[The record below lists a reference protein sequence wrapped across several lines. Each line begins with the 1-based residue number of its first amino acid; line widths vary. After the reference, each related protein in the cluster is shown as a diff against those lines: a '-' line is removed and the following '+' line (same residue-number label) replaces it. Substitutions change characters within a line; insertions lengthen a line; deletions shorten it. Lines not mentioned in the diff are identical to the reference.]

1 MSYETNPLR
10 HTRGGH
16 RASAPWLRRVLA
28 ALAVTL
34 LVSVGG
40 APLAAQDDC
49 LKILVVDPTGAAV
62 PNATVSIGATEQP
75 TDDVGT
81 AMFCNLGNGP
91 HSVVVVAPGLA
102 ATEQTVT
109 VSTGSVTI
117 AMALE
122 TVTEQLVVVGTRTEG
137 RTVLESAVP
146 VDLVTADEFIEQGD
160 PDLANQLRNAV
171 PSFNVNAQP
180 ISDAGT
186 IVRPAGLRNLSPD
199 HTLVLVNGKRR
210 HRAAVIHWVA
220 NGVADGTQ
228 GPDLAVIP
236 SIAVRH
242 AEVLRDGASAQY
254 GSDAIAGVLNFV
266 LKDAASGGSMQ
277 VRSGGYAAGDGQ
289 ALTFAGNVGLPLG
302 EGGFAN
308 LSVEYGNSEPTSRS
322 VQRYDATQ
330 LIVNGNTN
338 VRSPAA
344 QIWGNPRV
352 DDDVKFFGNFGKF
365 IGGTTQLYAHTNYAS
380 KRVDGGF
387 YFRNPHTRG
396 GVYGGGGKLLV
407 GDVLDASDGILDG
420 SSGCPEVRTSNG
432 RILDPDNF
440 AAIQAD
446 PNCFTF
452 HQPFLGAESG
462 RPGGFTPQFG
472 GELQDS
478 SLVAGAR
485 GTLSGNL
492 TWDASLNLGSN
503 LVEFFIYNT
512 VNASLGPQSPTE
524 FKPGSY
530 QQYDTNINFDLAYA
544 ASDNVHI
551 ATGFEWRNEQFTVKR
566 GDDASW
572 TIGPYAAQGFSGASN
587 GFPGF
592 SPIAQGQW
600 DRANIAAYGDI
611 ELGGPNSRYTVA
623 AALRAERFADFG
635 STVNYKGVAR
645 YEVADGFSL
654 RAGASSGFRAPTPGQ
669 QNAFNVSTNFDTE
682 AQALINSGTI
692 PPTSQVSA
700 VVGGEPLLPERSR
713 NYTAGFVAEKGPF
726 SLSTDYFRVDLSDRI
741 WFSQYYTLEAQQIE
755 QLVAEGITS
764 AANIGRFRFFT
775 NDFDTSTNGVDIVGT
790 FTPTQ
795 MQGRTEISFL
805 LNHTKSSVTDFNPET
820 VNESRINLLENVMP
834 ESRWALTARHREGRF
849 RFLVRLN
856 YWGDFFDRE
865 DGRNYQGEYLT
876 DLEVT
881 YELTERFSVSGGGQN
896 IFNNY
901 PDTNPGA
908 FRGVGNLYPQSTPFG
923 FSGGYYYMR
932 LNYAWGQEY

>member
-1 MSYETNPLR
+1 MSKKTNPLSPR
-10 HTRGGH
+10 RGG
-16 RASAPWLRRVLA
+16 RRTSVPWLRRMLA
-28 ALAVTL
+28 ALAVTML
-34 LVSVGG
+34 ASFASL
-40 APLAAQDDC
+40 PLAAQDDC

-62 PNATVSIGATEQP
+62 PNATVSIGATEMP

-81 AMFCNLGNGP
+81 AMFCNLGSGP

-146 VDLVTADEFIEQGD
+146 VDLVTAEEFTEQGD

-210 HRAAVIHWVA
+210 HRAAVIHWIS

-277 VRSGGYAAGDGQ
+277 IRSGGYAAGDGQ
-289 ALTFAGNVGLPLG
+289 SLTFAGNVGLPLG

-308 LSVEYGNSEPTSRS
+308 LSIEYGNSDPTSRS
-322 VQRYDATQ
+322 VQRYDATR
-330 LIVNGNTN
+330 LIANGNSN

-344 QIWGNPRV
+344 QIWGNPSV
-352 DDDVKFFGNFGKF
+352 EDDVKFFGNFGKF

-396 GVYGGGGKLLV
+396 GVFGRGGKLLV
-407 GDVLDASDGILDG
+407 GDVLDAADGILDG
-420 SSGCPEVRTSNG
+420 SSGCPEVRHSGG

-452 HQPFLGAESG
+452 HQPFLGAENG
-462 RPGGFTPQFG
+462 LPGGFTPQFG
-472 GELQDS
+472 GDLRDS
-478 SLVAGAR
+478 SVVAGAR
-485 GTLSGNL
+485 GTMGGNL

-503 LVEFFIYNT
+503 IVEFFIYNT

-530 QQYDTNINFDLAYA
+530 QQYDTNMNFDLAYA
-544 ASDNVHI
+544 ASDNVHV
-551 ATGFEWRNEQFTVKR
+551 ATGFEWRNEQFTITR

-572 TIGPYAAQGFSGASN
+572 TIGPYAPQGFSGASN

-600 DRANIAAYGDI
+600 DRSNIAAYGDI
-611 ELGGPNSRYTVA
+611 ELGGPNARYTVA
-623 AALRAERFADFG
+623 GALRAERFADFG
-635 STVNYKGVAR
+635 STINYKGVAR
-645 YEVADGFSL
+645 YELVDGFSL

-669 QNAFNVSTNFDTE
+669 QNAFNVSTVFNPDL
-682 AQALINSGTI
+682 QALVNSGTI
-692 PPTSQVSA
+692 PPTSRIA
-700 VVGGEPLLPERSR
+700 GVVGGEPLEPERSR

-726 SLSTDYFRVDLSDRI
+726 SLSTDYFRVDVQDRI
-741 WFSQYYTLEAQQIE
+741 WFSRNYQLQPDQVD

-764 AANIGRFRFFT
+764 AANIAQFRFFT
-775 NDFDTSTNGVDIVGT
+775 NDFDTSTNGIDIVGT
-790 FTPTQ
+790 FVPTQ
-795 MQGRTEISFL
+795 MQGRTELSFL
-805 LNHTKSSVTDFNPET
+805 LNHTKSSVVDFNPET

-865 DGRNYQGEYLT
+865 DGRNYPGEYLT

-881 YELTERFSVSGGGQN
+881 YQLTQRFSVSGGGQN

-901 PDTNPGA
+901 PDINPGA
-908 FRGVGNLYPQSTPFG
+908 FRGVGNMYPQSTPFG

-932 LNYAWGQEY
+932 LNYSWDQDY